1 MNTMVMVTHDIEEAV
16 YLADR
21 IVVLSSRPGHVE
33 EIISVRLARPRA
45 RGSADFA
52 YYTKKVYDHFLI
64 SREQQAD
71 FVI

>member
-1 MNTMVMVTHDIEEAV
+1 MAMVTHDIEEAV

-33 EIISVRLARPRA
+33 EIITVRLACPRA